1 MEVKQDNIEEEEA
14 KSTGNDSSHSSVNQI
29 NNSTG
34 EESEEKKGLQNKEPD
49 GEEIPATQA
58 NMSTPFDTKLKH
70 VLNNYLSATGADHD
84 IRKAFIHE
92 QIFTFEEFTTG
103 CDVENIKTF
112 QQNDGTS
119 LVQAFSNVKLKMIC
133 HVLLY
138 YQILMDDSRENL
150 AANPVI

>member
-1 MEVKQDNIEEEEA
+1 
-14 KSTGNDSSHSSVNQI
+14 
-29 NNSTG
+29 
-34 EESEEKKGLQNKEPD
+34 
-49 GEEIPATQA
+49 
-58 NMSTPFDTKLKH
+58 MSTPFDTKLEY

-92 QIFTFEEFTTG
+92 QIFTFEEFTTS

-112 QQNDGTS
+112 QRNDGTS

>member
-1 MEVKQDNIEEEEA
+1 MPVVTGITPQVVTVTKQA
-14 KSTGNDSSHSSVNQI
+14 KSSNDD
-29 NNSTG
+29 NSTG
-34 EESEEKKGLQNKEPD
+34 DESAEKDKESG
-49 GEEIPATQA
+49 GEEISATQA
-58 NMSTPFDTKLKH
+58 TMSTPFDTKLKH

-119 LVQAFSNVKLKMIC
+119 LVQAFSNVKLKMIG

-138 YQILMDDSRENL
+138 Y
-150 AANPVI
+150 